1 MLQPSSSRMSC
12 EVINRVLFHEY
23 GFRGARENFENPE
36 NSFIH
41 RVLDRREGLPIS
53 LCAIYIMVA
62 RRIGFELEPIG
73 TPGRFLVGC
82 FAEHHPFY
90 IDCWAGGRF
99 IELDQME
106 DKLGILPDE
115 ESGSTLLPVTVA
127 ETLSRACRNL
137 SQHYSSAAD
146 PVKARLFESFVH
158 EFERVHQK
166 LPMLEETFLLDQLC
180 RLQPNEV
187 GLAVLGYPIKHSI
200 SPQLHTA
207 ALEVLALGDPAFA
220 CWNYRKIE
228 VPPQHLSTALP
239 RLVELGF
246 RGLNLTIP
254 HKVEILP
261 LLSGIDPQAEIMG
274 AVNTLKWENN
284 GWHGY
289 NTDGFGLS
297 LAIRN
302 AFQKSMA
309 DFDVLVLGAEVLP
322 VQLWLSAYWKDATS
336 LLFTIARP
344 PVPMH
349 FPKPFFRMKTI
360 HPLLCSILSTILSGK
375 TNNRYW

>member
-23 GFRGARENFENPE
+23 CSVLVRILRTR

-137 SQHYSSAAD
+137 SQHY
-146 PVKARLFESFVH
+146 V
-158 EFERVHQK
+158 
-166 LPMLEETFLLDQLC
+166 LLLIQ
-180 RLQPNEV
+180 
-187 GLAVLGYPIKHSI
+187 
-200 SPQLHTA
+200 
-207 ALEVLALGDPAFA
+207 
-220 CWNYRKIE
+220 
-228 VPPQHLSTALP
+228 
-239 RLVELGF
+239 
-246 RGLNLTIP
+246 
-254 HKVEILP
+254 
-261 LLSGIDPQAEIMG
+261 
-274 AVNTLKWENN
+274 
-284 GWHGY
+284 
-289 NTDGFGLS
+289 
-297 LAIRN
+297 
-302 AFQKSMA
+302 
-309 DFDVLVLGAEVLP
+309 
-322 VQLWLSAYWKDATS
+322 
-336 LLFTIARP
+336 
-344 PVPMH
+344 
-349 FPKPFFRMKTI
+349 
-360 HPLLCSILSTILSGK
+360 
-375 TNNRYW
+375 